1 MSYLIKLSSDVGELR
16 IWLATVI
23 LTKPIDDEVL
33 SRVKSI
39 VSGCPSSLIVIVPAR
54 KVLNPWHM
62 IYPTYLSL
70 RDFLRGLSRF
80 KDPGLGA
87 LTYMA
92 GTTQLRKGLS
102 IMSPIG
108 NHQLSIIIMGISDCV
123 HDLVDRVIDML
134 RDIMEDLVIGVG
146 CHKAYDGLF
155 KSIDDFMNALINKY
169 VSEFT

>member
-33 SRVKSI
+33 GRVKSI
-39 VSGCPSSLIVIVPAR
+39 VSKCPSSLIAIVPAR

-62 IYPTYLSL
+62 IYPAYLSL
-70 RDFLRGLSRF
+70 RDYLRGLSRF

-108 NHQLSIIIMGISDCV
+108 DYQLSIIIMGVNDCV
-123 HDLVDRVIDML
+123 HDSVSKVIDML
-134 RDIMEDLVIGVG
+134 RGIMEDLVIGVG
-146 CHKAYDGLF
+146 CHRAYDGLF
-155 KSIDDFMNALINKY
+155 RSIDDFMNTLINRY
-169 VSEFT
+169 VGEFT